1 MSKTSKKSLGH
12 HHPALFE
19 IDNSDVMGVGEI
31 DHNNARYLLV
41 SAIVNHRK
49 TNPSKLSN
57 LWLHLQLIG
66 HLPQH

>member
-12 HHPALFE
+12 PYHPALF
-19 IDNSDVMGVGEI
+19 DVMGVGEI

-49 TNPSKLSN
+49 TNPSKLSY
-57 LWLHLQLIG
+57 LWWHLQLIG